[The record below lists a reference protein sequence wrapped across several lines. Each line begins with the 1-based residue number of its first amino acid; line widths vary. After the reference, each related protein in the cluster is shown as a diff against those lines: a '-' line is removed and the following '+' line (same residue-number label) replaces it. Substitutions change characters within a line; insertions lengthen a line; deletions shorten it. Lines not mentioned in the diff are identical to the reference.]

1 MAAAG
6 AWNRRLWAGTAEE
19 LRGKAVWQNAV
30 DPENDA
36 ETIASLPA
44 RSIPLGRHLAVPS
57 PEPCY
62 MPQVASFV
70 TSFVSSNDDGNVER
84 NPFDAGSFVAALR
97 NEAESLGFA
106 RVGIAAAGLPPNHDA
121 FQGWLAAGLAGV
133 MQPWL
138 TRHEP
143 LRKSPDAILPGAR
156 SVVMLATQYSVGL
169 GPATE
174 PLPAGHG
181 RVARYARGDDYH
193 DLLRKRLNTLAAWIE
208 VQVPGARARGV
219 VDSAPLAERDFARL
233 AGLGWFGKNTMLI
246 DPRAGSYFFLS
257 GIVTDLALPPDRP
270 IDVDHCGTCTACLDA
285 CPTGAFP
292 SPRVLDASKCISAL
306 TIEDHGVV
314 PDALRP
320 GMSDWIF
327 GCDICQEVCPWNR
340 HAPGTDEPSLQARDG
355 QVSLDLANLL
365 SLDDE
370 GFRKR
375 FRGSPLLRAK
385 RRGLRRSAAIAL
397 GNRPHVPSFEALVA
411 ALADVETV
419 VRGAAAWAL
428 GRWIAAGVMAEE
440 AGRSLETR
448 RAIETD
454 EVVTSEIVNALSF
467 RPGYKHSISS
477 MSGDG
482 SRPGPSVV

>member
-1 MAAAG
+1 
-6 AWNRRLWAGTAEE
+6 
-19 LRGKAVWQNAV
+19 
-30 DPENDA
+30 
-36 ETIASLPA
+36 
-44 RSIPLGRHLAVPS
+44 
-57 PEPCY
+57 
-62 MPQVASFV
+62 V
-70 TSFVSSNDDGNVER
+70 TSFAPSNDDDNVER
-84 NPFDAGSFVAALR
+84 SPFDAVALVAALR
-97 NEAESLGFA
+97 LEASSLGFA
-106 RVGIAAAGLPPNHDA
+106 RVGISAAGSPPHHEA

-138 TRHEP
+138 ARHEP
-143 LRKSPDAILPGAR
+143 LRSNPDAILPGAH
-156 SVVMLATQYSVGL
+156 SVVMLATHYSAGL
-169 GPATE
+169 GPAAE
-174 PLPAGHG
+174 PLAAGHG

-193 DLLRKRLNTLAAWIE
+193 DLLRKRLNILAAWIE

-257 GIVTDLALPPDRP
+257 GIVTDVALPVDRP
-270 IDVDHCGTCTACLDA
+270 LDVDHCGTCTACLDA

-292 SPRVLDASKCISAL
+292 APRVLDASKCISAI

-320 GMSDWIF
+320 GVGDWIF

-340 HAPGTDEPSLQARDG
+340 HAPGTDEPSLQPRDG
-355 QVSLDLANLL
+355 QVSLDLAELL
-365 SLDDE
+365 ALDDE

-385 RRGLRRSAAIAL
+385 RRGLLRSAAIAL

-411 ALADVETV
+411 ALADAEPV
-419 VRGAAAWAL
+419 VRGAAAWAI
-428 GRWIAAGVMAEE
+428 GRWIEAKVMAKE

-454 EVVTSEIVNALSF
+454 AAVTSEIVNALNIL
-467 RPGYKHSISS
+467 PGYEHSISS
-477 MSGDG
+477 MSDDG
-482 SRPGPSVV
+482 SRPGPSIV